1 MKKRLTLN
9 VYNQFDLEVTF
20 KTHKT
25 NAKTIKWTTSNS
37 YEVWTMQGPNMYI
50 KFEFCK
56 KKHLQEIKK
65 YVLLQSQAYN
75 LKKIV
80 FKNFDHAFEDCRSTW
95 NQKAIWWQSWKF
107 AYDRLK
113 VY

>member
-1 MKKRLTLN
+1 
-9 VYNQFDLEVTF
+9 
-20 KTHKT
+20 
-25 NAKTIKWTTSNS
+25 
-37 YEVWTMQGPNMYI
+37 MQGPNMYI

-80 FKNFDHAFEDCRSTW
+80 FKNFDHAFEDCRST
-95 NQKAIWWQSWKF
+95 
-107 AYDRLK
+107 
-113 VY
+113 